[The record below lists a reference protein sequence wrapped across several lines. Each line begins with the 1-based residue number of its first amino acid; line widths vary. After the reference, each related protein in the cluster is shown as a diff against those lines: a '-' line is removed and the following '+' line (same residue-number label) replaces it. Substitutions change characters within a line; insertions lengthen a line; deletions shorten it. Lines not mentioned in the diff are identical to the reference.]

1 MNAQSSHAL
10 NTGIEFL
17 KILSPFYFFV
27 GTKLIS
33 DGALRGSGAMKT
45 FMIAT
50 FTDLILRVVLSY
62 ILAVP
67 FGITGV
73 WLSWPIGWLAATAL
87 SVGFYINLY
96 YPDLFKKRLK
106 KKN

>member
-1 MNAQSSHAL
+1 MIA
-10 NTGIEFL
+10 
-17 KILSPFYFFV
+17 
-27 GTKLIS
+27 

-62 ILAVP
+62 VLAVP

-73 WLSWPIGWLAATAL
+73 WMSWPIGWLTATAL
-87 SVGFYINLY
+87 SVIFYINLY
-96 YPDLFKKRLK
+96 YPNVFKRKTT
-106 KKN
+106 